1 MSLDQVSLG
10 VFYTLVFPGFLFAAV
25 VGLFLTWVDRKVAA
39 VVQSRVGPPWFQPY
53 ADIGKLL
60 DKRMILPI
68 HSDKAGFVGAPV
80 LAVAGS
86 TLVAVIVLRALF
98 APGSGFVGDLIV
110 LLYLAMLPPIAL
122 IIGGAA
128 SRSPFGAIGAGRE
141 MSMVL
146 VYEVGFLLAIVTVMV
161 KVRSIMLADILAYQ
175 VSHGAIIASASGL
188 IAFVV
193 ILFCM
198 HAKLGFLPFDIGEAE
213 SEIIGGPLAEY
224 SGVGLA
230 LFKIARAML
239 FFVLPVFVCLMFLGA
254 VEPTLLSIIGF
265 LLKLVAVLV
274 VLIAVKTTH
283 ARLKLAQALRFFWGT
298 IALAG
303 AVAVVLALLGF

>member
-1 MSLDQVSLG
+1 MGLDQLTLG
-10 VFYTLVFPGFLFAAV
+10 IWNTLVFPGLAFTAI

-60 DKRMILPI
+60 DKRMLVPKQA
-68 HSDKAGFVGAPV
+68 SRVGFVSAPV
-80 LAVAGS
+80 LAIAGS
-86 TLVAVIVLRALF
+86 TLVSAIVLRALLS
-98 APGSGFVGDLIV
+98 PGSGFVGDLIV

-122 IIGGAA
+122 MIGGSA
-128 SRSPFGAIGAGRE
+128 SGSPFGAIGAGRE

-146 VYEVGFLLAIVTVMV
+146 AYEVSFLLATSTVIVKSGSV
-161 KVRSIMLADILAYQ
+161 MLADIIAYQ
-175 VSHGAIIASASGL
+175 AAHGPAIASASGL

-193 ILFCM
+193 ILLCLQ
-198 HAKLGFLPFDIGEAE
+198 AKLGFLPFDIAEAD

-230 LFKIARAML
+230 LFKISQAML
-239 FFVLPVFVCLMFLGA
+239 FFVLPVLACLLFLGP
-254 VEPTLLSIIGF
+254 VEPTLWSATGF
-265 LLKLVAVLV
+265 LLKLVAVLAI
-274 VLIAVKTTH
+274 LILIKTTH

-298 IALAG
+298 VAVAG
-303 AVAVVLALLGF
+303 AVSVGLALLGW